1 MTNAERRDPFEDL
14 AQPITPQ
21 APRPSF
27 ARELRSRVVVAL
39 GLDEAVPIVTLPER
53 KPMTATTTS
62 TSTYTVS
69 PTAPVASVVT
79 PYLTIAGSAEP
90 LDWSPEALGSV
101 QAFRVVG
108 HGGRLGH
115 TEPSIRHAHRLTTHP

>member
-21 APRPSF
+21 PPRPSF

-53 KPMTATTTS
+53 KPLTAPTTS
-62 TSTYTVS
+62 TSTSTVS
-69 PTAPVASVVT
+69 PTAPLASVVPPSPT
-79 PYLTIAGSAEP
+79 PAGVAAAP
-90 LDWSPEALGSV
+90 
-101 QAFRVVG
+101 
-108 HGGRLGH
+108 RLANAAH
-115 TEPSIRHAHRLTTHP
+115 KEHA

>member
-62 TSTYTVS
+62 PSTSTVS
-69 PTAPVASVVT
+69 PTAPVPSVVT
-79 PYLTIAGSAEP
+79 ASEERCVGKECVSTCS
-90 LDWSPEALGSV
+90 
-101 QAFRVVG
+101 FRVDPY
-108 HGGRLGH
+108 
-115 TEPSIRHAHRLTTHP
+115 TETK